1 MLDSAISM
9 PIIKENYTA
18 FNEID
23 RKSFKMMKDFNIS
36 KKIQPFIVEQAQNA
50 DVFYMVGK
58 GKNADL
64 LAKINKAITDMRE
77 SGEMEKILK
86 KYDLE

>member
-1 MLDSAISM
+1 M
-9 PIIKENYTA
+9 PIIKENYNA

-36 KKIQPFIVEQAQNA
+36 KKIQPFIVEQAQDS

-64 LAKINKAITDMRE
+64 LAKLIKLLLI
-77 SGEMEKILK
+77 
-86 KYDLE
+86 

>member
-1 MLDSAISM
+1 
-9 PIIKENYTA
+9 
-18 FNEID
+18 
-23 RKSFKMMKDFNIS
+23 
-36 KKIQPFIVEQAQNA
+36 
-50 DVFYMVGK
+50 MVGK